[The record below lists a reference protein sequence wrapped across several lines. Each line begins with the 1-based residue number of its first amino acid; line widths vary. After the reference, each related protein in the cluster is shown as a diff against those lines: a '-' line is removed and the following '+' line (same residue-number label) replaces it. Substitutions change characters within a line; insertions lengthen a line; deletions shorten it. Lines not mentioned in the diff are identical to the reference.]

1 MCLVVLGSVH
11 GLPQRRAVYME
22 DCLYVCLSILSFGTG
37 STSPRYQMVFANFYV
52 EIITPSTL
60 RDI

>member
-1 MCLVVLGSVH
+1 MCPVLLGRVH
-11 GLPQRRAVYME
+11 GLPIQRAVYME
-22 DCLYVCLSILSFGTG
+22 GCLYVCLSIFLLGLDQLLLL
-37 STSPRYQMVFANFYV
+37 QMVFATDFYV